1 MQLHFRI
8 HLGRRSTGAVCRC
21 CEKYVAKGER
31 EFSVRAIGIVALYAL
46 VNPQTMWLKFSPSR
60 MPQTY

>member
-1 MQLHFRI
+1 MPAGTRY
-8 HLGRRSTGAVCRC
+8 A
-21 CEKYVAKGER
+21 
-31 EFSVRAIGIVALYAL
+31 AIGIVALYAL